1 MSQRNGDKARFRRE
15 RQRKL
20 LRRRIRKVLLRK
32 NIREFTKAPPG
43 EGPLAENTAVRK

>member
-1 MSQRNGDKARFRRE
+1 MSQRNGDKARFN
-15 RQRKL
+15 
-20 LRRRIRKVLLRK
+20 RRRIRKVLLRK